1 MTCHNPDMKAVG
13 PAFRDVAAR
22 YKDAPDARAIL
33 MVQVMNGGAGKWGTV
48 PMPALGSKI
57 PATDRDSLI
66 DWVFSYRWDAI
77 LSE

>member
-1 MTCHNPDMKAVG
+1 
-13 PAFRDVAAR
+13 
-22 YKDAPDARAIL
+22 

-57 PATDRDSLI
+57 PATDRDLLI